1 MKPADLQIR
10 PASSS
15 DLDQLV
21 GLLRE
26 LFSIEADFE
35 FNASRQRKGLTRLLA
50 DSRGCLLVAESA
62 GRVVG
67 MCSVQTLIS
76 TAEGNRVGLVEDVV
90 VTAEHRGR
98 GIGLALVAALEHWAR
113 DNGLTRLQL
122 LADRTN
128 APALRFYE
136 KLDWSPTQLICLRK
150 KVGEAR

>member
-1 MKPADLQIR
+1 MKPADLWIR
-10 PASSS
+10 PASIS

-21 GLLRE
+21 GLLWE
-26 LFSIEADFE
+26 LFSIEADFDFDE
-35 FNASRQRKGLTRLLA
+35 SRQRQGLTRLLA
-50 DSRGCLLVAESA
+50 DSRGGLLVAESA

-90 VTAEHRGR
+90 VTAVQRGR
-98 GIGLALVAALEHWAR
+98 GIGQALVAALEKWAR

-136 KLDWSPTQLICLRK
+136 KLGWSPTQLICLRK
-150 KVGEAR
+150 KIGGG